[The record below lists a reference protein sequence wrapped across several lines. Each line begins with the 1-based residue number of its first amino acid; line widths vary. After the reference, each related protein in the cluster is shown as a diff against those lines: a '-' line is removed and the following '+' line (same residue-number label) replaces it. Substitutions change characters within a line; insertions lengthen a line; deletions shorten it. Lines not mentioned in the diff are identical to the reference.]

1 MNQFSELG
9 LSEPLLK
16 ALTDMGFVTP
26 SSIQEKSIPI
36 LLSNDKDFIGLAN
49 TGTGKTAAF
58 GLPLLQAIDT
68 SIDNTQA
75 IILCPTRELGQQIA
89 KQMQEFAKYLSRVKI
104 EVVYGGASIVNQI
117 KAIRSGVHIIVA
129 TPGRLID
136 LLERKVVRLEKIK
149 YFILDEADEM
159 LQMGFKEAIDTILSH
174 TSQDKLTWLFSA
186 TMPKEIRQISKMYMN
201 NPVEVS
207 LTVNQTVN
215 ANIEHQYSVVKASDK
230 IEALKRIIDN
240 DLEMFG
246 IIFCRTKLDTQHVAT
261 ELTKDGYHAEALHG
275 DLSQSQRD
283 YVMQKFKAHTLR
295 LLVATDVAARGID
308 VNDLTH
314 VIHFSLPDD
323 MDYYTHRSG
332 RTARAGKKGISISLI
347 TRMDIRKIKFIE
359 QSLKILFH
367 KVKIPGTIQI
377 RKNRITH
384 WASRILDVEI
394 KENLAPEILHQV
406 EALLETITKTELIQ
420 KLVTLELDKL
430 GYTSSERDLNDDAI
444 DRDRDRKAS
453 SPYEKYPNDRNSRN
467 NRSSY
472 KGENSFDKK
481 YKNDNSSYRNNDTE
495 REYSE
500 KRKAYEM
507 TNFSINIGQADDM
520 NKGDLLRFI
529 CDTTN
534 LRKENI
540 GLLNL
545 QKNVSHFEVDKR
557 YVEKVIK
564 CFKGIRFEGRELRVN
579 MESKYK

>member
-1 MNQFSELG
+1 MNQFTELG

-16 ALTDMGFVTP
+16 ALSDMGFVTP

-68 SIDNTQA
+68 SNDNTQA

-89 KQMQEFAKYLSRVKI
+89 TQMQEFAKYLSRVKI

-117 KAIRSGVHIIVA
+117 KAIRKGVHIIVA

-174 TSQDKLTWLFSA
+174 TSKDKLTWLFSA

-246 IIFCRTKLDTQHVAT
+246 LIFCRTKIDTQHVAT

-275 DLSQSQRD
+275 DLSQAQRD
-283 YVMQKFKAHTLR
+283 YVMQKFKASALR

-359 QSLKILFH
+359 QSLKILFQ

-384 WASRILDVEI
+384 WASRILEVEV
-394 KENLAPEILHQV
+394 KQSPAPEILHQI
-406 EALLETITKTELIQ
+406 ETLLENVTKTELIQ

-430 GYTSSERDLNDDAI
+430 GYSTSERDLNDDGM
-444 DRDRDRKAS
+444 DRERKTNT
-453 SPYEKYPNDRNSRN
+453 PYEKYPNDRYSKNSSS
-467 NRSSY
+467 RSSY
-472 KGENSFDKK
+472 KNE
-481 YKNDNSSYRNNDTE
+481 NSSYRKNDTE
-495 REYSE
+495 REYPSE
-500 KRKAYEM
+500 NRKNYEM
-507 TNFSINIGQADDM
+507 TNFSINVGQADDM

-545 QKNVSHFEVDKR
+545 QKNFSHFEVDKR
-557 YVEKVIK
+557 YIEKVIK
-564 CFKGIRFEGRELRVN
+564 SFKGIRFEGRELHVN
-579 MESKYK
+579 IENKYK